1 MSYRDK
7 LYSTYVSNNIA
18 HLFGETS
25 IATIEK
31 QQFPT
36 WKRYYS
42 KLLPENK
49 HAKIIDI
56 GCGSGGFVYF
66 LKQLGY
72 ENSCGID
79 ISPEQIRI
87 AKNLG
92 IKDIECADN
101 MIFLKD
107 KQNSYDVVIA
117 KDLIEHFPKED
128 IMELLVLVFNSLKQG
143 GIFII
148 QTPNA
153 ESPFG
158 SRFRYYDFTH
168 SVAFT
173 KSSLSQ
179 VLRATGFGKV
189 RCYPMGPVPHGLKSS
204 IRFLLWNVIQIMI
217 KFYML
222 VETGR
227 SNGIYTQTIIAVG
240 YKLKSQS

>member
-7 LYSTYVSNNIA
+7 LYAAYVSSNIC
-18 HLFGETS
+18 HIFGEAS

-66 LKQLGY
+66 LKRLGY
-72 ENSCGID
+72 ENTYGID
-79 ISPEQIRI
+79 ISPEQIQV

-92 IKDIECADN
+92 IDNAECVDN
-101 MIFLKD
+101 MVFLKD
-107 KQNSYDVVIA
+107 KQNTYDVVIA
-117 KDLIEHFPKED
+117 KDLIEHFSKEN
-128 IMELLVLVFNSLKQG
+128 IIELLTLAFNSLKQG
-143 GIFII
+143 GLLII

-179 VLRATGFGKV
+179 VLRATGFENVK
-189 RCYPMGPVPHGLKSS
+189 CYPMGPIPHGLKSS
-204 IRFLLWNVIQIMI
+204 VRFLIWNVIQILI

-222 VETGR
+222 VETGS

-240 YKLKSQS
+240 HKIKT

>member
-1 MSYRDK
+1 MSYKDK
-7 LYSTYVSNNIA
+7 LYSTYISSNIS
-18 HLFGETS
+18 HLFGM
-25 IATIEK
+25 ANLDTIKK

-42 KLLPENK
+42 RILPENK
-49 HAKIIDI
+49 HSKIIDI

-66 LKQLGY
+66 LKWLGY
-72 ENSCGID
+72 ENAYGID
-79 ISPEQIRI
+79 ISPEQIQV

-92 IKDIECADN
+92 INNVECADN
-101 MIFLKD
+101 MVFLKD
-107 KQNSYDVVIA
+107 KQNIYDVVIA
-117 KDLIEHFPKED
+117 KDLIEHFPKKN
-128 IMELLVLVFNSLKQG
+128 IIELLTLAFNSLKQG
-143 GIFII
+143 GRLII

-179 VLRATGFGKV
+179 VLRATGFENVK
-189 RCYPMGPVPHGLKSS
+189 CYPMGPIPHGLKSS
-204 IRFLLWNVIQIMI
+204 IRFLIWNVIQILI

-222 VETGR
+222 VETG
-227 SNGIYTQTIIAVG
+227 SSDGIYTQTIIALG
-240 YKLKSQS
+240 YKSKS